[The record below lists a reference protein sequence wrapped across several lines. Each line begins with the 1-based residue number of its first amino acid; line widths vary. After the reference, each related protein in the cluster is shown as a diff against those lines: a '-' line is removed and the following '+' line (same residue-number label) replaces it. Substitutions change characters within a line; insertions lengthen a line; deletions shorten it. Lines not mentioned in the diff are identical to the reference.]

1 VNKKEMEKMKKD
13 PLNYALEL
21 AQEASEDEESVLVC
35 KKFSLKYVDLATD
48 QLNEGFTLAEMSL
61 SMMLALISIIKAT
74 VIVKQGK
81 DATENHFQ

>member
-1 VNKKEMEKMKKD
+1 MNKKEMEKMKKD

-21 AQEASEDEESVLVC
+21 AQEASEDEESVLIC
-35 KKFSLKYVDLATD
+35 KTFSSKYIDLAND
-48 QLNEGFTLAEMSL
+48 QLNEGFTLAEVSL

-74 VIVKQGK
+74 VIVKQEK